1 MLKTLASGPLSALV
15 PSNLDP
21 WDAWLGS
28 FATGTAGAYR
38 RDADQWTAWCGRVG
52 TDPMQAR
59 EGHVTAW
66 VAELRRV
73 GRADATI
80 ARKLAA
86 LASLY
91 SWARRNQVTDADPLA
106 GVRRPQAHSDDADR
120 LGLDR
125 EQARTVL
132 TTAAGYSPRA
142 HALTALLL
150 FTGVRVSEAINA
162 DLDDLSDIRGH
173 HVLRVTGKGNRPRTV
188 PLPPPVRHALD
199 VYLGTRADGPM
210 FTTSSGQRWDRNGA
224 HDTITRI
231 GRRAGITLYP
241 HLLRHTA
248 ASLALDADAP
258 LDRVQSLLGHADPRT
273 TMRYAHARQRLDTS
287 AAYDLARWLA
297 EDGE

>member
-1 MLKTLASGPLSALV
+1 MGLMS
-15 PSNLDP
+15 
-21 WDAWLGS
+21 
-28 FATGTAGAYR
+28 
-38 RDADQWTAWCGRVG
+38 
-52 TDPMQAR
+52 AR

-66 VAELRRV
+66 MAELHRM
-73 GRADATI
+73 GRAEATI

-91 SWARRNQVTDADPLA
+91 SWARRNGMTDADPVA
-106 GVRRPQAHSDDADR
+106 GVRRPQAHSDDTDR

-125 EQARTVL
+125 NQARTVL
-132 TTAAGYSPRA
+132 ATAAGYSPRA

-162 DLDDLSDIRGH
+162 DLDDVRDVRGH
-173 HVLRVTGKGNRPRTV
+173 HVLRVNGKGNRPRTV

-199 VYLGTRADGPM
+199 EYTRERAEGAM
-210 FTTSSGQRWDRNGA
+210 FTTSSGHRWDRNGA

-231 GRRAGITLYP
+231 GQRAGISLHP

-248 ASLALDADAP
+248 TTLALDSGAP

-273 TMRYAHARQRLDTS
+273 TMRYAHARERLDTS

-297 EDGE
+297 EYTG